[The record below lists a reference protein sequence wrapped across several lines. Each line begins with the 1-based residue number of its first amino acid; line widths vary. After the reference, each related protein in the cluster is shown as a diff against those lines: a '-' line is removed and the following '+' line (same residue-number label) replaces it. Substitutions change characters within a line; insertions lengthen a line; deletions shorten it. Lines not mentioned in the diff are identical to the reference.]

1 MDHQIM
7 TKQYECWDTLHEFW
21 CDYII
26 IMFLQR
32 KTVITGSVEPTDE
45 ECDWPSDDEKEDE
58 QLSVKNPAVNNH
70 IKCLLMKNHKNRIKI
85 LAIGKSIFLGKVFNV
100 KNNFISVLMKVT

>member
-1 MDHQIM
+1 M
-7 TKQYECWDTLHEFW
+7 
-21 CDYII
+21 
-26 IMFLQR
+26 
-32 KTVITGSVEPTDE
+32 ITGSVEPTDE

-85 LAIGKSIFLGKVFNV
+85 LAIGKSTFWEKFSMLKIILFLY
-100 KNNFISVLMKVT
+100 

>member
-1 MDHQIM
+1 
-7 TKQYECWDTLHEFW
+7 
-21 CDYII
+21 
-26 IMFLQR
+26 MFLQR

-70 IKCLLMKNHKNRIKI
+70 IKCLLMKNDKNRIKI

>member
-1 MDHQIM
+1 MQKTDRSSNNDEAI
-7 TKQYECWDTLHEFW
+7 W
-21 CDYII
+21 
-26 IMFLQR
+26 MFRYPTWVLMWLNYFQR

-70 IKCLLMKNHKNRIKI
+70 TKCLLMKNH
-85 LAIGKSIFLGKVFNV
+85 
-100 KNNFISVLMKVT
+100 